1 MCAVVGFH
9 APVLEMP
16 QSLQPQ
22 CVLEGQL
29 LGLPACQQE
38 YDGVLFVTPY
48 LPCVV
53 LQTGAHS
60 AGALALAAIGPSVTT
75 IGARA
80 RAHASRRTQRSCIH
94 DNRSPCSQEGET
106 NWVAL

>member
-16 QSLQPQ
+16 QLWQPP

-29 LGLPACQQE
+29 LGVPACQQE
-38 YDGVLFVTPY
+38 SGGGGLLFVAAD
-48 LPCVV
+48 LAWFV

-60 AGALALAAIGPSVTT
+60 AGALALAS
-75 IGARA
+75 
-80 RAHASRRTQRSCIH
+80 TQR
-94 DNRSPCSQEGET
+94 RSTSSDAR
-106 NWVAL
+106 V

>member
-16 QSLQPQ
+16 QLLQPP

-29 LGLPACQQE
+29 LGVPACQQE
-38 YDGVLFVTPY
+38 YDGLLFVSPY

-60 AGALALAAIGPSVTT
+60 AGALALASRQTRST
-75 IGARA
+75 NSDAR
-80 RAHASRRTQRSCIH
+80 RGILRRVRPQDKEKWKVCVEVPETSRW
-94 DNRSPCSQEGET
+94 P
-106 NWVAL
+106 